1 MDKANQKRSGGC
13 ERLVSWWIKWEDL
26 NWPNADNLE
35 CIRRRADLMA
45 ASSASAAIV
54 FGTHFRWDW
63 LPFFEILHDYLATVA
78 EELHSRGMKLYD
90 HHSVNLVH
98 RYDTREEM
106 RNVILHSQPH
116 LPFSPCREAAATWR
130 FNGRLLND
138 WRMIDTTTLKPL
150 YYPQYAAEGF
160 CHRNPDFIAAYCEY
174 VKKLIADTAI
184 DGLSTDDTKHYMH
197 FRSCACPVCRRA
209 LRERAG
215 VELPPASDADFWGN
229 WDNPAWRT
237 WIDVRFESTAI
248 FQKAVREVLPEGF
261 PMMSCGSNSAGPNA
275 PSSGSD
281 AVHFLAG
288 CNVQHLELCGN
299 TPPYKHD
306 PVTWNR
312 PIISHFVN
320 ASYDA
325 SAAEKVGARCVCVG
339 FGFVEATA
347 NIIWA
352 VNKSMGASCWFST
365 LKGRLGLSSAELE
378 KLPDDISPAG
388 RAFGFEKRHPEL
400 FGTRLIRQLGVFF
413 SRETRD
419 HTLFGNLVN
428 GHSCDFSNTVQLVAG
443 AGISVGTV
451 LEMPEDTTEYQLL
464 LLPGVAKLTDEE
476 SRKLRHFAAAGGKV
490 LINGPSGFPEARSP
504 WRLPNRPAKPF
515 WEFKPG
521 TAEVGAGVMEWKSA
535 KVAAPELSGAAW
547 REIVPNI
554 WYHPARLPDGEL
566 AETMLEFVRKF
577 LRPLPVK
584 LRGTDGYL
592 AMMHRKDDDGACIV
606 HLLAEDF
613 DTDIDHRLDEIRTH
627 RSRVN
632 LITKVEP
639 VNVPR
644 SFIVETGL
652 DVEVFTPFDD
662 DGAATVRIGNS
673 VRVDLPEKCPYVILR
688 IAGER

>member
-1 MDKANQKRSGGC
+1 MDKPGKTHSSDS

-26 NWPNADNLE
+26 NWPNAGNLDR
-35 CIRRRADLMA
+35 IRRHADRVA

-63 LPFFEILHDYLATVA
+63 LPFFEILHDYLAAVA
-78 EELHSRGMKLYD
+78 DELHRRGVKLYD

-116 LPFSPCREAAATWR
+116 LPFSPSREAAATWR
-130 FNGRLLND
+130 YHGSLLND
-138 WRMIDTTTLKPL
+138 WRMIDTTTLEPL
-150 YYPQYAAEGF
+150 YFPQYTAEGF

-197 FRSCACPVCRRA
+197 FRSCACPVCRAA

-215 VELPPASDADFWGN
+215 IDLPPASDAEFWGN

-237 WIDVRFESTAI
+237 WIDLRFESTAI

-325 SAAEKVGARCVCVG
+325 SAAEKVGARCISVG

-352 VNKSMGASCWFST
+352 VNKSMGAGCWFST
-365 LKGRLGLSSAELE
+365 LKGRLGIPDAELA
-378 KLPDDISPAG
+378 KLPDDAAPPT
-388 RAFGFEKRHPEL
+388 RAFTFEKKHPEL
-400 FGTRLIRQLGVFF
+400 FGSALIRQVGVFF

-419 HTLFGNLVN
+419 HTLFGSLTD
-428 GHSCDFSNTVQLVAG
+428 GHSSDFSRTVQLVAG
-443 AGISVGTV
+443 AGISAGTV
-451 LEMPEDTTEYQLL
+451 LEMPENPDEYPLL
-464 LLPGVAKLTDEE
+464 LLPGVARLTDAELG
-476 SRKLRHFAAAGGKV
+476 KLRSFAAAGGKV
-490 LINGPSGFPEARSP
+490 LVNGPSGLPEAHSP
-504 WRLPNRPAKPF
+504 WRLPDRPAQPF
-515 WEFKPG
+515 WQFKPG

-535 KVAAPELSGAAW
+535 KVAAPDLAGAAW
-547 REIVPNI
+547 REVAPGI
-554 WYHPARLPDGEL
+554 WYHPARLPDPEVAAGL
-566 AETMLEFVRKF
+566 LDLTRRFMRK
-577 LRPLPVK
+577 LPVE
-584 LRGTDGYL
+584 LGGTTGYL
-592 AMMHRKDDDGACIV
+592 TSVHKAGRGYVV
-606 HLLAEDF
+606 HLLAKDY
-613 DTDIDHRLDEIRTH
+613 DTDIDRRLDEMRTH
-627 RSRVN
+627 RTRVN
-632 LITKVEP
+632 LITRVEP
-639 VNVPR
+639 
-644 SFIVETGL
+644 L
-652 DVEVFTPFDD
+652 DVSRTVTVTTALPVAVHTPFNDA
-662 DGAATVRIGNS
+662 GASVERSGDAVRI
-673 VRVDLPEKCPYVILR
+673 DLPEKCPYVIIRL
-688 IAGER
+688 GE